1 MSTTTRDER
10 QTHVYMAK
18 LFEQAQRY
26 NEMIECMKKV
36 AMLDVELS
44 VKERNMF
51 AVGYKSLILPRRES
65 WRIISSIE
73 DKEKS
78 EGNENI
84 VKQIIGLRKKIEEE
98 LSKICNDILSVID
111 KHLIPSSKNGETTI
125 FYYTLKGDYY
135 RYLAE
140 FKNEQDKTE
149 SAKQSLKAYEI
160 ATAAANTELPSSHP
174 VRLGLA
180 LNYSVFHYEIMNSS
194 ERACHLA
201 KQALDDAISKLDSL
215 SEKPCTD
222 SILIM
227 QMLRENITFW
237 TSGLPKDGGG
247 AMSSIY

>member
-1 MSTTTRDER
+1 
-10 QTHVYMAK
+10 
-18 LFEQAQRY
+18 
-26 NEMIECMKKV
+26 MIECMKKV

-98 LSKICNDILSVID
+98 LSKICNDISLKQSAKEEAGRRDWNNMQLAISAYCIVYACA
-111 KHLIPSSKNGETTI
+111 K
-125 FYYTLKGDYY
+125 KGDYY

-149 SAKQSLKAYEI
+149 SAKQSLKAYE
-160 ATAAANTELPSSHP
+160 ASANTELPSSHP